1 MAFGTGLR
9 WRYGLYSMATTASV
23 ILERDLQTSLCPVAT
38 YRWQITNPGRRLVS
52 SLTRPFWGAVLL
64 GTS

>member
-9 WRYGLYSMATTASV
+9 WRYGLDSIATTASV
-23 ILERDLQTSLCPVAT
+23 ILERDLQNKSVSGCQLSLANNQS
-38 YRWQITNPGRRLVS
+38 RS
-52 SLTRPFWGAVLL
+52 SSSFLANQTILGGSSL